1 MKERLLTLLF
11 LGMCILAHS
20 QNEANIWIA
29 GEDFGFDFNF
39 GRFQSFDRPEFKE
52 EAFQTTASICDPVT
66 GELLFFFH
74 ENRVWNR
81 SFSLMP
87 NGDDIMSGSSFGQ
100 QALIVPHP
108 NNRNRFYL
116 FTVISIAQID
126 GSIFPDNGLY
136 YSLIDMR
143 LNGGLGNVVSGTK
156 NTLLISNPIEALTGT
171 LHANG
176 RDFWI
181 ITREYDS
188 NRFVVFRLSN
198 EGILSPSF
206 QPFGLVYRPFPTG
219 SASGML
225 QFSPDGRCLA
235 FRFDISGQPFDSAG
249 NPVELSPLELY
260 DFDAATGMISNR
272 RVLGIFFGYPSIAF
286 SPDNTKLYYADLHG
300 NHSQFTEHL
309 RQYNLTGKSTQ
320 EIINS
325 RDTLV
330 WTYSPAFDNPSL
342 LFPIRFHKLQLAPDG
357 RLYNGWSGV
366 MRDDETDSLI
376 KRVIF
381 YLDNPNEPLMNA
393 KPSFRFLNSPNNI
406 DPFAGTNV
414 LDFPNFMQYYFNG
427 LEPRPEGPTA
437 NECANMDVTLY
448 PNPTKGPLYIET
460 EIQNC
465 LYPAAVS
472 IYSMAGQEL
481 LKEQLIR
488 EGPFPTIDLSSYAD
502 GVYFLKLET
511 FQKMQLKR
519 IIKKSNTQQP

>member
-20 QNEANIWIA
+20 QNEANIWIV

-39 GRFQSFDRPEFKE
+39 GRFQFFDRPEFKE

-66 GELLFFFH
+66 GELLFFFY

-87 NGDDIMSGSSFGQ
+87 NGDDIMSGSGFGQ

-116 FTVISIAQID
+116 FTVVSTTRID
-126 GSIFPDNGLY
+126 GSISENNGLY

-143 LNGGLGNVVSGTK
+143 LKGGLGDVVSGTK

-198 EGILSPSF
+198 EGVLSPSF
-206 QPFGLVYRPFPTG
+206 QPFGLVYPPFPIG
-219 SASGML
+219 ISSGML
-225 QFSPDGRCLA
+225 QFSPNRAYLA
-235 FRFDISGQPFDSAG
+235 FRFDLSGQPFESDGS
-249 NPVELSPLELY
+249 PRELSPLELY
-260 DFDAATGMISNR
+260 DFDASSGIISNR
-272 RVLGIFFGYPSIAF
+272 RVLGNFFGNASIAF
-286 SPDNTKLYYADLHG
+286 SPNNKKLYYADLHANPG
-300 NHSQFTEHL
+300 LFTEYL
-309 RQYNLTGKSTQ
+309 NQYDLTASSTQ
-320 EIINS
+320 GIINS
-325 RDTLV
+325 RETLL
-330 WTYSPAFDNPSL
+330 WTYSPIFDDSNTEAS
-342 LFPIRFHKLQLAPDG
+342 IRYHKMQLAPDG

-366 MRDDETDSLI
+366 MRDDETDSLQ

-381 YLDNPNEPLMNA
+381 YLDNPNATLDETD
-393 KPSFRFLNSPNNI
+393 PSFRFLSSPNNVE
-406 DPFAGTNV
+406 PQAGTIE

-481 LKEQLIR
+481 LKEKLIR